1 MAQTRDVSAD
11 RDAALRETPV
21 DRQPVYSGRLIRV
34 FDDTVRLPDGRSTHR
49 EVVQHPGAVAI
60 VAIDDRERVV
70 LVRQW
75 RHPAGRALWEIPAG
89 TRDQDGE
96 AIEATARRELAEEAG
111 VTAGRWRSLGH
122 APLAPGYSTEE
133 MHFFAAADLQVG
145 TPDAAPDELLEVG
158 WFDRNDVARLI
169 RTGEVD
175 VKTMSA
181 LALAG
186 WVLDG
191 DG

>member
-1 MAQTRDVSAD
+1 MSQDPD
-11 RDAALRETPV
+11 GALRETPV
-21 DRQPVYSGRLIRV
+21 QRQPIYTGRLIEV

-49 EVVQHPGAVAI
+49 EVVQHPGAVAV
-60 VAIDDRERVV
+60 VAIDDQDRVV

-96 AIEATARRELAEEAG
+96 AVEATARRELAEEAG

-122 APLAPGYSTEE
+122 APMAPGYSTEE
-133 MHFFAAADLQVG
+133 MHFFAAFDLTKG
-145 TPDAAPDELLEVG
+145 EPAAAADELLEVR
-158 WFDRNDVARLI
+158 WFDRAGVARLV

-175 VKTMSA
+175 VKTMSG

-186 WVLDG
+186 WTLELDG
-191 DG
+191 